1 MNEKK
6 NNILAFGNKDL
17 NNSLDELKNHFKFNL
32 EIKNDIEDFESI
44 RNYQGLIIHEDAFK
58 HRKIANIIN
67 DIENVVVLHQNNNI
81 KLFEEKEKIKL
92 PTTFEQI
99 NKIIL
104 NNLIKSEFKNNSSVK
119 IQNYT
124 LDKNLRKLVK
134 NGIFLE
140 LTEKEIELIELLNN
154 KSFIKKKEILTS
166 IWRYSSD
173 ADTHTVETH
182 IYRLRKKIKNKFN
195 DENLIK
201 SNKEGYTI

>member
-1 MNEKK
+1 M
-6 NNILAFGNKDL
+6 
-17 NNSLDELKNHFKFNL
+17 
-32 EIKNDIEDFESI
+32 
-44 RNYQGLIIHEDAFK
+44 
-58 HRKIANIIN
+58 
-67 DIENVVVLHQNNNI
+67 
-81 KLFEEKEKIKL
+81 FEEKEKIKL

-104 NNLIKSEFKNNSSVK
+104 NNLKKSEFKNNSSVK